1 MKVILTEKVKTLGN
15 VGDIVN
21 VAAGFARN
29 YLIPNRFALLAD
41 EKNKNVLADA
51 NKKLAKKIEGEKKT
65 ATDLQKKIEGL
76 TLTFVKRVGASGKIF
91 GSITNTEL
99 ASELA
104 KNHGVEIERRM
115 IVIETPIKSVGTFNV
130 KAKLF
135 HGVEAKFKVKVEL
148 DAAQVEEM
156 KKAQEAAAKKKAAK
170 AQEAAE
176 APAADATTTEA

>member
-15 VGDIVN
+15 VGDIVS

-29 YLIPNRFALLAD
+29 YLIPNKFALLAD

-51 NKKLAKKIEGEKKT
+51 NKKLAKKIEGEKKV

-76 TLTFVKRVGASGKIF
+76 TLTFIKRVGATGKIF
-91 GSITNTEL
+91 GSITSTDLANEL
-99 ASELA
+99 TKA
-104 KNHGVEIERRM
+104 HGIDLERRM

-135 HGVEAKFKVKVEL
+135 HGVEAKFKVKIEL

-170 AQEAAE
+170 ATE
-176 APAADATTTEA
+176 APATEATEVTTEEA